1 MMKKL
6 IVSGLMLISIT
17 AFSQKPTTY
26 KSGKAVVTV
35 WENQKTGVNGDYTEK
50 VYQVDKIF
58 KKGNEWKETNTFSY
72 EEFIKLR
79 AAIDKAILEEE
90 VKVD

>member
-1 MMKKL
+1 
-6 IVSGLMLISIT
+6 MLASIA

-35 WENQKTGVNGDYTEK
+35 WENQKAGVNGDYTER
-50 VYQVDKIF
+50 VYEVDKIY
-58 KKGNEWKETNTFSY
+58 KKGGEWKGTNQFTY
-72 EEFIKLR
+72 EELLKLR

>member
-6 IVSGLMLISIT
+6 MLSGLMLVSIA

-26 KSGKAVVTV
+26 RSGQAVVTV

-50 VYQVDKIF
+50 VYEVDKIY
-58 KKGNEWKETNTFSY
+58 KKGGEWKETNKFTY
-72 EEFIKLR
+72 EELLKLR
-79 AAIDKAILEEE
+79 AVIDKAILEEE